1 MSELKDLVE
10 QIGREVVDFKT
21 RYDGR
26 IVNMESQLN
35 AIETALGRGILP
47 GGGSS
52 AAGFGSGRDT
62 QAAREHKDAFLAWA
76 RKGSDPDGLRA
87 IEVKAELSTVDDPN
101 GGFTVPEE
109 LDRNLDKLATD
120 TVAMRRLAKKVT
132 ASGDYKRL
140 LSSGGATG
148 GWTGERDE
156 RTVTETP
163 ELKQFNPPWS
173 ELYMLPEV
181 TQALLDDSAFDL
193 EAWLLD
199 ELQDV
204 ETTMEGE
211 AFISGNGVKKPKGIK
226 AYDTI
231 ANASWEWGKIG
242 YIAGGHASLLNNAD
256 KLRTIKHALK
266 PTYRRNGI
274 WLMTDS
280 TAEVISNFKNGN
292 GDYIWKQGLTED
304 APDTLLGRPVEYDD
318 NMDEI
323 GADKYPIA
331 FADWQRG
338 YLIGD
343 HKVGR
348 RLLRDPYTHKGWVR
362 FYLTKR
368 VFGGV
373 INHQAIKFLKIATA

>member
-1 MSELKDLVE
+1 MSEITEMMEKL
-10 QIGREVVDFKT
+10 GNEVIDFRAK
-21 RYDGR
+21 YDGR
-26 IVNMESQLN
+26 VAGLEKHLN
-35 AIETALGRGILP
+35 DLETHMARGQFP

-52 AAGFGSGRDT
+52 KGNLGAEAK
-62 QAAREHKDAFLAWA
+62 AHKEKFLAWA
-76 RKGSDPDGLRA
+76 RKGADPDGLRSM
-87 IEVKAELSTVDDPN
+87 EVKAELSTVDDPN
-101 GGFTVPEE
+101 GGYTVPEE
-109 LDRNLDKLATD
+109 LDRNLDKLAID
-120 TVAMRRLAKKVT
+120 TVAMRRLARKVS

-156 RTVTETP
+156 RTVTDTP

-181 TQALLDDSAFDL
+181 TQALLDDSAFDV

-204 ETTMEGE
+204 ETTMEGT
-211 AFISGNGVKKPKGIK
+211 AFISGNGVKQPHGILT
-226 AYDTI
+226 YDTI
-231 ANASWEWGKIG
+231 ANANWIYPKIG
-242 YIAGGHASLLNNAD
+242 YVAGGHATLLNNVD
-256 KLRTIKHALK
+256 TLKTLKHSLK
-266 PTYRRNGI
+266 PAYRRNGV
-274 WLMTDS
+274 WLMTD
-280 TAEVISNFKNGN
+280 TTQDVISKFKNGQ

-304 APDTLLGRPVEYDD
+304 APDTLLGRPVEIDD

-373 INHQAIKFLKIATA
+373 INHQAIKFMKIATA